1 MSDFGRSGGEGDALS
16 SGDVWRYVWLF
27 ALGTLLLCA
36 LAATVDDG
44 FVILLAVYLV
54 VAAAVAVGYAVRR
67 RRS

>member
-1 MSDFGRSGGEGDALS
+1 MSDFGRSGGDDALS